1 MRHRYMTVI
10 VAAASVGA
18 TLSGC
23 SSKECAGNACAS
35 FGNVTARVVIDQ
47 RDESITGSIICGS
60 EGGGKMTIDL
70 RGPGTSRLNVSFAGS
85 NVKDLLIVE
94 DNVMYDSSADS
105 NLKMTRDGNHYSFT
119 GHLNQ
124 SGGSPAPSAVTVDVT
139 CP

>member
-1 MRHRYMTVI
+1 MRRRYVTAI

-23 SSKECAGNACAS
+23 SSKECAGNACAT
-35 FGNVTARVVIDQ
+35 FGNVTAKVIIDQ

-60 EGGGKMTIDL
+60 EGGDKLTINL
-70 RGPGTSRLNVSFAGS
+70 QGPGTSRLNVDLAGS
-85 NVKDLLIVE
+85 NVKDILIVE

-119 GHLNQ
+119 GNLNQ
-124 SGGSPAPSAVTVDVT
+124 TGGSPAPSAITVEVT

>member
-1 MRHRYMTVI
+1 MRHRYMTAI

-23 SSKECAGNACAS
+23 SSKECAGNVCAT

-47 RDESITGSIICGS
+47 RDESITGSIICGA
-60 EGGGKMTIDL
+60 EGGDKLTINL
-70 RGPGTSRLNVSFAGS
+70 QGPGTSRLNVELAGG

-105 NLKMTRDGNHYSFT
+105 NLKMTKDGNHYSFT
-119 GHLNQ
+119 GNLVQ
-124 SGGSPAPSAVTVDVT
+124 TGGSPRPSAVTVDVT

>member
-1 MRHRYMTVI
+1 MRHRYMTAI

-35 FGNVTARVVIDQ
+35 FGNATARVVIDQ
-47 RDESITGSIICGS
+47 RDQSITGRITCGS
-60 EGGGKMTIDL
+60 EGGDKLTINVQ
-70 RGPGTSRLNVSFAGS
+70 GPGTSRLNVELAGS

-94 DNVMYDSSADS
+94 DNAMYDSSADS

-119 GHLNQ
+119 GNLHQ

>member
-1 MRHRYMTVI
+1 MRHRYMTAML
-10 VAAASVGA
+10 AAALVGA

-35 FGNVTARVVIDQ
+35 FGNVTAKVVIDQ

-60 EGGGKMTIDL
+60 EGGDKLTINL
-70 RGPGTSRLNVSFAGS
+70 QGPGTSRLNVDLAGS

-105 NLKMTRDGNHYSFT
+105 NL
-119 GHLNQ
+119 
-124 SGGSPAPSAVTVDVT
+124 
-139 CP
+139 